1 MYDYFTGHIIDGYD
15 FKKGSK
21 ISVGKNLKLTIGVD
35 QRFNWFQK
43 KMIKWCFGFT
53 VEDFNKEECN
63 E

>member
-1 MYDYFTGHIIDGYD
+1 MYDYLTGHIIDNYEI
-15 FKKGSK
+15 KKVSK
-21 ISVGKNLKLTIGVD
+21 ISVGKNSKLTIDVD

-53 VEDFNKEECN
+53 VEDYDKEECN